1 MDYINL
7 QLRTAPRLSVDGL
20 PLIKPPY
27 GQIVALDLN
36 EGEILWDAV
45 HGETPDSIRNH
56 PALAGID
63 IPPTGQAGRVGVLVT
78 KTLVIAGDGG
88 HYTNADGD
96 QEALLRA
103 YDKRTGEQLGSLAMP
118 AQQTGSPMTYA
129 IDGVQYLAVSISG
142 GDVPGRL
149 RVYSYEP

>member
-1 MDYINL
+1 
-7 QLRTAPRLSVDGL
+7 LRTAPRLTVDGL

-27 GQIVALDLN
+27 GQVVALDLN
-36 EGEILWDAV
+36 EGEKLWDAV

-56 PALAGID
+56 PALAGLD
-63 IPPTGQAGRVGVLVT
+63 IPRTGQDGRVGVLVT

-88 HYTNADGD
+88 SYTNADGE

-103 YDKRTGEQLGSLAMP
+103 YDKLSGAQLGSLAMP

-129 IDGVQYLAVSISG
+129 IDGVQYLAVAIAGS
-142 GDVPGRL
+142 DVPGRL

>member
-1 MDYINL
+1 
-7 QLRTAPRLSVDGL
+7 VDGL

-88 HYTNADGD
+88 GYTNADGK